1 MEQIK
6 QYLEQF
12 RIFCHQSLANIFF
25 VDKVNGNAKEKN
37 ENAHQATSNQMIKHS
52 RICLLHITSLTNPK
66 KFLTILLNIP
76 IHMNSI
82 SLS

>member
-1 MEQIK
+1 MEN
-6 QYLEQF
+6 L
-12 RIFCHQSLANIFF
+12 
-25 VDKVNGNAKEKN
+25 KN
-37 ENAHQATSNQMIKHS
+37 ENAHQATRNKMIKHS
-52 RICLLHITSLTNPK
+52 WICLLHITPFTNPK